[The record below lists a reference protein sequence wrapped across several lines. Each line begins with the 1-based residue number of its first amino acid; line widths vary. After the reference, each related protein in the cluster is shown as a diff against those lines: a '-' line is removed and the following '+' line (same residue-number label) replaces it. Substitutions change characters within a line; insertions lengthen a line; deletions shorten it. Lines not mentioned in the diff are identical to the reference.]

1 MKRTLL
7 ALALAAATLPLVA
20 QTDGD
25 KLVARINGKELTN
38 RDIDALWR
46 RMPQQMQDD
55 YVKNGGKL
63 VFVLNYVAK
72 HLIVQEAVKSGFA
85 AKIGAPDE
93 LDAAGEAM
101 LFDRYVREVIAEPL
115 VSEEEMKRVYQ
126 EHSTE
131 FVAPEQGSFLI
142 IRALKK
148 DKVASARETI
158 EKAMIEIYSARTQL
172 AQTYSSQHLPAAMR
186 AKFAEVARRVS
197 DAPSAEKGGDM
208 GWVPLHTVDAK
219 IADAVRTMK
228 PGTASGIIETPDA
241 FQMIFVDEH
250 RPAGVDSFEAV
261 KPALKQFIM
270 ARDAKKVMEAVQKKS
285 AELRKAGRVEIFA
298 QNLR

>member
-38 RDIDALWR
+38 RDIDALWNR
-46 RMPQQMQDD
+46 IPKKMQED
-55 YVKNGGKL
+55 YVKSGGKL
-63 VFVLNYVAK
+63 IFVQNYIAK
-72 HLIVQEAVKSGFA
+72 HLIVQDAIRSGFA

-101 LFDRYVREVIAEPL
+101 LFDRYVREIIAAPL

-126 EHSTE
+126 ENTTE
-131 FVAPEQGSFLI
+131 FVAPEQGSFLLL
-142 IRALKK
+142 RVLKK
-148 DKVASARETI
+148 DSTTSARESI
-158 EKAMIEIYSARTQL
+158 EKAMIEIFSARTQL

-186 AKFAEVARRVS
+186 AKFAEVARRMS

-208 GWVPLHTVDAK
+208 GWVALHTVDPK

-228 PGTASGIIETPDA
+228 PGTASGIIETADA

-250 RPAGVDSFEAV
+250 RPAGVEAYEAV
-261 KPALKQFIM
+261 KPALRQFIM
-270 ARDAKKVMEAVQKKS
+270 AREAKKVMDAVAKKS
-285 AELRKAGRVEIFA
+285 AELRKTGKVEIFA